1 MKYRSL
7 KKEKDFQR
15 VFQKGKKIN
24 CPELTLIFLP
34 RQNDPINYV
43 AIITSKANFRKATQR
58 NLIKRRLRAIL
69 RQINLA
75 KNGLDII
82 IIAKTPLLTKKFED
96 LKIVVESI
104 FQKAKLNDIEF
115 KQ

>member
-15 VFQKGKKIN
+15 VFQQGKKIN

-34 RQNDPINYV
+34 GQNNSTNQV
-43 AIITSKANFRKATQR
+43 AIITSKAYFRKATQR
-58 NLIKRRLRAIL
+58 NLIKRRLKAIL

-82 IIAKTPLLTKKFED
+82 IIAKTALLTKKFED

-104 FQKAKLNDIEF
+104 FQKAKLS
-115 KQ
+115 